1 MTMHVL
7 VTGGAGFIG
16 GHLCSRLLSLGHRVT
31 CLDNLEASYDPQIKH
46 QTISRLQAQA
56 STPEQ
61 WRYRAGDIRH
71 LQGLQQLFQEDTID
85 VVAHLAARAGVRPS
99 IEQPLL
105 YGEVNI
111 QGTLNVLECCR
122 QYHVKQFLFGSS
134 SSVYGERTR
143 GPFSEEDDVSTPVS
157 PYAATKRAGE
167 LLCATYAHLHQMRIA
182 CLRFFTVYGPSQ
194 RPDLVIHKF
203 AKLLT
208 AGQPLPVYGDGS
220 AQRDYTYVDDIVDG
234 ILRAWHWVQPQDGA
248 TGRCEIFNLGGG
260 QPVPLTELIH
270 LLASAFERPAQ
281 IDWQAVQPGDVPMTF
296 ADLRKSHAVLGY
308 VPQVDIATGIRRF
321 AAWFKQQQ

>member
-1 MTMHVL
+1 
-7 VTGGAGFIG
+7 
-16 GHLCSRLLSLGHRVT
+16 LSLGHRVT
-31 CLDNLEASYDPQIKH
+31 CLDSLDAFYDPQIKH
-46 QTISRLQAQA
+46 QTIRRLQAQA

-61 WRYRAGDIRH
+61 WRYHTGDIRH
-71 LQGLQQLFQEDTID
+71 FQALQQLFQQAPID
-85 VVAHLAARAGVRPS
+85 VVVHLAARAGVRPS
-99 IEQPLL
+99 IEQPLV
-105 YGEVNI
+105 YSEVNI

-122 QYHVKQFLFGSS
+122 QYHVSQFLFGSS
-134 SSVYGERTR
+134 SSVYGARTQ

-167 LLCATYAHLHQMRIA
+167 LLCATYAHLYHIRIA
-182 CLRFFTVYGPSQ
+182 CLRFFTVYGPYQ

-220 AQRDYTYVDDIVDG
+220 TQRDYTYVDDIVEG

-248 TGRCEIFNLGGG
+248 TGRYGIFNLGGA
-260 QPVPLTELIH
+260 QPVTLRELIH
-270 LLASAFERPAQ
+270 LLAAALECPAH

-308 VPQVDIATGIRRF
+308 APQVDIATGIRRF
-321 AAWFKQQQ
+321 AGWFKHQQ